1 MISRYLKINRR
12 FVISCKIKIDSFIF
26 LTFDKPTYILT
37 IMLSNFYT
45 KLGYSV
51 WFNFTY
57 QKSTEQMMHQNV
69 GKPGPKHHHVET
81 GPER

>member
-12 FVISCKIKIDSFIF
+12 FVISCKLK
-26 LTFDKPTYILT
+26 